1 MINCTRIDARGYNKR
16 NGNMFDYMLATERLS
31 IDSAVAYYAGSGPD
45 PRQTLNWGGSLAAEL
60 GLEGR
65 PVTREVMEKLGKGF
79 SPTGRPLCKNAGKE
93 ARLVI
98 KTDRWGN
105 VRLDD
110 DGKPMEKWEGG
121 HRVGFDLTISAPG
134 DVSVAFALAD
144 EREKLAILEAHR
156 QACAVAMRYIES
168 KVETRRGEGGK
179 EVIGTQGLVWT
190 AADHVSNRNVQCD
203 LHTHHLAFGVSKGE
217 DGRWGTFDA
226 IEIYRHR
233 HAADHLYKAEL
244 YSAMKALGYGIQ
256 REHEVDVMGRETGQI
271 LTTIA
276 GIDRELVLQA
286 KTRRQEIL
294 DYVKEHP
301 DASHD
306 EACKATRKK
315 KEEPPF
321 EQVVKDWQQTFA
333 NIARERPDLVP
344 TTQSLKQTQGQHL
357 DPHTFDEVLQRM
369 HENEAMFC
377 EHDLVRELGMEFAG
391 QKNAEEILNMV
402 KEFTEQDDLVR
413 VKAEHLHEDDRGIR
427 LARKHREDR
436 FCATWMVEWE
446 AEIIRRSKE
455 RENETDLK
463 LFRSTVDREIAAY
476 EKRKGFTLTEE
487 QKAATGHLTHG
498 TAGVGVMSGLAG
510 TGKTTVAEVY
520 KQCFEAE
527 GKQLMGLAV
536 SGKAAAKLEE
546 ESGMPCMSVAK
557 FFSQVRQGKVAL
569 TKRDVVVLDEAGM
582 VATDDTLKLMTYC
595 QGVGAKLV
603 MQGDSDQLQPIAAGN
618 GFELAKMALG
628 DTKLTE
634 IRRQKNAGDLITANS
649 FYERDHQGK
658 VKDMRRGHRSR
669 QGTFDMGTEILNNLK
684 QRNCIDDFGTDK
696 QAIKALVDDY
706 LKDKTPMDEKLVLA
720 HTRSEVKALTTG
732 IRTGL
737 QKQGVLDKEEFTFR
751 SIVKGQWED
760 LTLSR
765 RDRVMFTATNNDLGV
780 INGTEGTVESIRK
793 DKSGGYDVVVRIE
806 GSNPKE
812 NGRIVQFNTS
822 EHNAL
827 AHRYAMTVHKAQGQG
842 KSEVYHLA
850 TNMGMLDQQ
859 SALVAF
865 TRLTKGSYRM
875 YTTDEMMERMAERL
889 GTERH
894 KEMALS
900 VGLSET
906 QAAPVRNLVQDVE
919 ELLAGLKPQPQLPGM
934 HVKQREMRLTR

>member
-1 MINCTRIDARGYNKR
+1 MINCTRIDARGRNKG
-16 NGNMFDYMLATERLS
+16 NGNMFDYLLATERLS
-31 IDSAVAYYAGSGPD
+31 IDSAVAYYAGGGPD
-45 PRQTLNWGGSLAAEL
+45 PRQTINWGGSLAAEL
-60 GLEGR
+60 GLEGQ
-65 PVTREVMEKLGKGF
+65 PVTREVMELLGKGF

-93 ARLVI
+93 PRLVI
-98 KTDRWGN
+98 KKDRWGN

-110 DGKPMEKWEGG
+110 DGKPMEKWGGG

-156 QACAVAMRYIES
+156 QACGVAMRYIES
-168 KVETRRGEGGK
+168 KVETRRGEAGK
-179 EVIGTQGLVWT
+179 DAMDIQGLVWT
-190 AADHVSNRNVQCD
+190 AADHISNRNVEPD
-203 LHTHHLAFGVSKGE
+203 LHTHHLVYGITKGE
-217 DGRWGTFDA
+217 DGGWCTYDA
-226 IEIYRHR
+226 KELFRHQQ
-233 HAADHLYKAEL
+233 AADRLYKAEL
-244 YSAMKALGYGIQ
+244 YATMKGLGYGIH
-256 REHEVDVMGRETGQI
+256 REREVDVMGRETGQI

-301 DASHD
+301 NASHA

-357 DPHTFDEVLQRM
+357 DPHTFDEVLKRM

-377 EHDLVRELGMEFAG
+377 EHDLVKELGMEFAG
-391 QKNAEEILNMV
+391 QKSAREVLKMV
-402 KEFTEQDDLVR
+402 EEFTEQDDLVR
-413 VKAEHLHEDDRGIR
+413 VKAEHLHEDDRGNR

-487 QKAATGHLTHG
+487 QKAAIGHLTYG

-536 SGKAAAKLEE
+536 GGRAAEKLEL
-546 ESGMPCMSVAK
+546 ESGMPSMSVAR

-569 TKRDVVVLDEAGM
+569 TKKDVVVLDEAGM
-582 VATDDTLKLMTYC
+582 VATGDTLKLMTYC
-595 QGVGAKLV
+595 QSVGAKLI

-634 IRRQKNAGDLITANS
+634 IRRQKNVGDLITANS
-649 FYERDHQGK
+649 FYERDRQGR
-658 VKDMRRGHRSR
+658 VKDIRRGHRSR
-669 QGTFDMGTEILNNLK
+669 QGSLDMGAEILQNL
-684 QRNCIDDFGTDK
+684 QDRGCIDDFGTDK
-696 QAIKALVDDY
+696 QAVKALVDDY
-706 LKDKTPMDEKLVLA
+706 LKDPTPMDEKLVLA
-720 HTRSEVKALTTG
+720 HTRGEVTTLNMA
-732 IRTGL
+732 IRKGL
-737 QKQGVLDKEEFTFR
+737 QEQGVLDKEEVTFR

-780 INGTEGTVESIRK
+780 INGTEGTVMDIRK
-793 DKSGGYDVVVRIE
+793 DKAGGYDLVVRIDA
-806 GSNPKE
+806 SNPKE
-812 NGRIVQFNTS
+812 DGRLVRFNTS

-827 AHRYAMTVHKAQGQG
+827 AHRYAMTVHKSQGQG
-842 KSEVYHLA
+842 KAEIYHLA

-875 YTTDEMMERMAERL
+875 YTTDDVMERMAERL

-900 VGLSET
+900 VGLSEN

-919 ELLAGLKPQPQLPGM
+919 ELLAGLKPKPQVP
-934 HVKQREMRLTR
+934 VQKQRGPVLTL